1 MKMLRKMKLML
12 LLLAVVFMVLI
23 QISYHMTTTSQKS
36 TNHIDDSSNLTYK
49 QINQLESRIYINTR
63 TGGDQSKQRYLIY
76 NCDGKSGPCGG
87 LFDQL
92 KGVMTGYLISQLTD
106 RVFLIEMTSTS
117 CKLSSYLSPN
127 KVAWNNTIPKNVLTK
142 LTKSRKYFVDSVTF
156 YKGVATYDF
165 QELFKEDVIYFRA
178 NLDYIDNLKLNVNY
192 KSKLKW
198 MENRTRDKIYQN
210 IFHDLFKISDKI
222 QLILDDFLERAKPR
236 AAKNSSLVCAH
247 IRTGRNP
254 TIPRDSK
261 VISTTEDV
269 KNGLRFLHQKVC
281 EISKNRSQSCLNET
295 STGSNFYKHV
305 KVFVSSDSYDVLETV
320 RQEFKMEIVENKGV
334 IVHVE
339 LGRQH
344 KNICEGFEKLVSDF
358 LILTKCDVLLLSKS
372 GLSRMASYIRGGS
385 NGLYCNIKN
394 KGVQK
399 CEVEK
404 LKSLY
409 KVKG

>member
-1 MKMLRKMKLML
+1 M
-12 LLLAVVFMVLI
+12 
-23 QISYHMTTTSQKS
+23 H
-36 TNHIDDSSNLTYK
+36 
-49 QINQLESRIYINTR
+49 
-63 TGGDQSKQRYLIY
+63 TGTEGDQSKQRYLVY
-76 NCDGKSGPCGG
+76 NCDGKSGQCGG
-87 LFDQL
+87 FFDQL
-92 KGVMTGYLISQLTD
+92 KGVMVGYLISQLTD
-106 RVFLIEMTSTS
+106 RVFLIEMTSTP

-127 KVAWNNTIPKNVLTK
+127 KVAWNKTIPKNVLSK
-142 LTKSRKYFVDSVTF
+142 LTTSRQNFVDSVTF

-165 QELFKEDVIYFRA
+165 QKLFKEDVIYFRA
-178 NLDYIDNLKLNVNY
+178 NFDYIDNLKLNVNY

-198 MENRTRDKIYQN
+198 MENRTKDGIYQK

-222 QLILDDFLERAKPR
+222 QLILDDFQERALPR
-236 AAKNSSLVCAH
+236 ATKNKSLVCAH
-247 IRTGRNP
+247 IRMGRNP
-254 TIPRDSK
+254 TIPGDSN

-269 KNGLRFLHQKVC
+269 KNGLRFLHQNVC
-281 EISKNRSQSCLNET
+281 KISKNRSHSCANDT
-295 STGSNFYKHV
+295 STGSNFYNHV
-305 KVFVSSDSYDVLETV
+305 KVFVSTDSYDVLETV
-320 RQEFKMEIVENKGV
+320 RQEFKMEFVENKGV

-339 LGRQH
+339 QGRQH
-344 KNICEGFEKLVSDF
+344 ENICEGFEKLVSDF